1 MIFQANK
8 DLLYYWMALT
18 QLLSLV
24 CFLLCITRFGNNG
37 SFFIPSRFYTFS
49 QAKYKFHYISQD
61 IWNTPIPI
69 PSTGSNDAMEEI
81 SKVDLELLSS
91 FGNHFMSGFETSPEI
106 PAYTNTVSCSLHFFT
121 KTQFQISKFT
131 KFFDQY
137 NRSNLK

>member
-1 MIFQANK
+1 
-8 DLLYYWMALT
+8 MAITYLT
-18 QLLSLV
+18 VVTCLFSI
-24 CFLLCITRFGNNG
+24 ITRFGNNG
-37 SFFIPSRFYTFS
+37 SFFIPSRLYTFS

-131 KFFDQY
+131 KLFDQY
-137 NRSNLK
+137 NRSYLK